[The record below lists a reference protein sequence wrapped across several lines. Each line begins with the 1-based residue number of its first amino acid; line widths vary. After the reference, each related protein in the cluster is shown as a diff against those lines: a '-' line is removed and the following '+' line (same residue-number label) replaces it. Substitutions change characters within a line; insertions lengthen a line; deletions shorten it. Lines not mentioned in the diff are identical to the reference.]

1 MSNDEY
7 DSPWKEAIETYFQE
21 CIEFFF
27 PVAGEGIDWKRG
39 YTFLDKELQ
48 QVVRDAEL
56 GQRYVDKLVQVW
68 RLNGEETWV
77 LIHLEVQS
85 NEETNFAQR
94 MYIYHYRLFDRY
106 NRSIASLAILGDDR
120 PTWKPD
126 QYSDELWGC
135 EIKFKFPIVKLLD
148 YSQQWTEL
156 EASSNPF
163 ATVVMAHL
171 KAKETRQDNQR
182 RKQWKVDLTKRL
194 YEKGYQRQDIIN
206 LFRFID
212 WVMRLPEDLE
222 NSFWQEV
229 TQYEEEKRMPYIT
242 SVERRGIKQG
252 IEQGKRQALIKSL
265 EVCLKLKFGSEG
277 QTILPE
283 IAQIQNVEILSAIL
297 ASIKTVNSIE
307 ELRQIYQ

>member
-7 DSPWKEAIETYFQE
+7 DSPWKEAIEIYFQE

-27 PVAGEGIDWKRG
+27 PVAAQGIDWKRG

-56 GQRYVDKLVQVW
+56 GQRFVDKLVQFW
-68 RLNGEETWV
+68 RPNGKEKWV

-85 NEETNFAQR
+85 YEETNFAQR
-94 MYIYHYRLFDRY
+94 MYVYHYRLFDRY
-106 NRSIASLAILGDDR
+106 NRSIASLAILADDR
-120 PTWKPD
+120 PTWKPS
-126 QYSDELWGC
+126 QFSDELWGC
-135 EIKFKFPIVKLLD
+135 EIKFKFPIVKLLE

-171 KAKETRQDNQR
+171 KAKETRQDNQG
-182 RKQWKVDLTKRL
+182 RKRWKVGLTKRL
-194 YEKGYQRQDIIN
+194 YEKGYQREDIIN

-212 WVMRLPEDLE
+212 WVMRLPEELE

-229 TQYEEEKRMPYIT
+229 TQYEEEKKMPYIT
-242 SVERRGIKQG
+242 SVERRGIKEGLLQG
-252 IEQGKRQALIKSL
+252 IEISL
-265 EVCLKLKFGSEG
+265 ELKFGSDG
-277 QTILPE
+277 LTILPE
-283 IAQIQNVEILSAIL
+283 IGQIQNVEILKTIL
-297 ASIKTVNSIE
+297 TSIKTVNTLE
-307 ELRQIYQ
+307 ELREIYQ